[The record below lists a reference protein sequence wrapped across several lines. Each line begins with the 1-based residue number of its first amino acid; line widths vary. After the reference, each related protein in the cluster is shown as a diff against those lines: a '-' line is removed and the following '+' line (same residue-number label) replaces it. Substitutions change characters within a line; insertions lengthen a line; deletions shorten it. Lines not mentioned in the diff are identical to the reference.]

1 MRRALILVGLA
12 GLLATAFV
20 FGFEVSARNRSSS
33 AQPAESVVDAVR
45 ADLASRYYRPV
56 PGSVLR
62 LGSVQSMIAAL
73 DDPYTEYL
81 DGASYRLLQRRLAG
95 SYSGIGVTLLP
106 APSGLLVV
114 ATEPGPGRVAGLR
127 VGDTITRIDST
138 PTPGLGL
145 AGALAR
151 IAGPRG
157 TTVRLVVLR
166 RDVVRGVE
174 VRRATVRAP
183 GVSGRRLSFGGR
195 TYGYLRVTTFR
206 HGTAGR
212 LAAEIRHLKRAGVDG
227 LVLDLRENP
236 GGLLDEA
243 VKVSSLFLRHGTVVS
258 LVGAH
263 HPLEVYSASGHP
275 LAPKLPLTVLVDR
288 FSASAAEV
296 VAAALHDNG
305 RATLVG
311 DHTYGKAVVQSID
324 PLANGGALALTT
336 ARYFTPAGRDI
347 SRVGV
352 RPDVRV
358 LEDERT
364 PLDDGLAAGLATL
377 AAATS

>member
-12 GLLATAFV
+12 GLLATAFL
-20 FGFEVSARNRSSS
+20 FGFEVSARNGS
-33 AQPAESVVDAVR
+33 AAAPPAVSVVDAVR
-45 ADLASRYYRPV
+45 ADLASRYYRSV

-62 LGSVQSMIAAL
+62 LGTVRSMLAAL
-73 DDPYTEYL
+73 NDPYTEYL
-81 DGASYRLLQRRLAG
+81 DGPAYRLLQRRLAG
-95 SYSGIGVTLLP
+95 AYSGIGVTLLP
-106 APSGLLVV
+106 APAGLIVV
-114 ATEPGPGRVAGLR
+114 ATQPGPGRAAGLR
-127 VGDTITRIDST
+127 VGDTITRIGRTS
-138 PTPGLGL
+138 TPGLGL
-145 AGALAR
+145 AGALGR
-151 IAGPRG
+151 ITGPRG

-166 RDVVRGVE
+166 GDVIHNLE
-174 VRRATVRAP
+174 VRRTSVRAP

-195 TYGYLRVTTFR
+195 MYGYLRVTTFR
-206 HGTAGR
+206 RGSAAR
-212 LAAEIRHLKRAGVDG
+212 LAVEIRQLKRAGVDG

-243 VKVSSLFLRHGTVVS
+243 VKVSSLFLPRGTVVS
-258 LVGAH
+258 LLGAH

-275 LAPKLPLTVLVDR
+275 LAPKLPLTVLVDG

-296 VAAALHDNG
+296 VAAALQDNG
-305 RATLVG
+305 RAKLVG

-336 ARYFTPAGRDI
+336 ARYFTPTGRDI

-358 LEDERT
+358 LEDART
-364 PLDDGLAAGLATL
+364 PLDDGLAAALTTL